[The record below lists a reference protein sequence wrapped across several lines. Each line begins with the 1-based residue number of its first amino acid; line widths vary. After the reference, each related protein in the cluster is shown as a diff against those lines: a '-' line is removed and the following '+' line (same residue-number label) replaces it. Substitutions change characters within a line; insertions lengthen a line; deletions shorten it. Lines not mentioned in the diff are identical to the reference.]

1 MFPWPPPG
9 GSFCPF
15 APSRNRSPRLLPAA
29 RSPTLAGPTAI
40 VPPIFAAM
48 KIPLAP
54 SPRHFSLP
62 FLLALAATGPAFA
75 AAPALRDAVQAKLDA
90 EYSSLEAIYK
100 NLHAHPELSFMEFQT
115 AALVA
120 AELRAL
126 GFAVTEKVGITGV
139 VGVLKNGSGPTL
151 LIRADMDGLELT
163 ERGDLSYRS
172 QNDGVMHACGHDGHM
187 AMVLGAAARLADRR
201 RPR

>member
-1 MFPWPPPG
+1 
-9 GSFCPF
+9 
-15 APSRNRSPRLLPAA
+15 
-29 RSPTLAGPTAI
+29 
-40 VPPIFAAM
+40 M